1 MFKAIKD
8 MNDASEAAEKEE
20 RGVRLTL
27 AYWFAVLLTEGSI
40 VFILTTA
47 CSVFRHFSTQGS
59 DEKIPVTVTTW
70 PNVPGTIWFAL
81 ASYAGFLHEI
91 NYSNDRSK
99 TMRWWVLPWR
109 ENCTSGMKR
118 WQVLITGCLFFCLGI
133 ALGCIFVDEQSKGLL
148 IALVWAPC
156 IVGGIC
162 FVISAVWGCMDH
174 WGQGKFMWFCCC
186 VDVFSAVMFLAG
198 SAAPV
203 FDPMNA
209 DLIIYGSVIPFFAGC
224 VGYLITG
231 ICSLAMWKW
240 DTYGF
245 LNIDCDEY
253 RQRILDISRGK
264 KARRKMSLNTIV
276 TAIIYIV
283 ASSIATANLCM
294 AFELKKKLE
303 TIQESVDAGLAFIV
317 VHLLLIMTSMQP
329 NLPKQQPFKGI
340 MITVRFMSVV
350 LVCDTGFHFVFL
362 MNRLVSKDST

>member
-1 MFKAIKD
+1 MFKAIKG
-8 MNDASEAAEKEE
+8 MNDASDAAEKEE

-47 CSVFRHFSTQGS
+47 CSVFRHFSS
-59 DEKIPVTVTTW
+59 DEGIDKIPLTVTTW

-99 TMRWWVLPWR
+99 TMRWWVLPWH

-156 IVGGIC
+156 VVGGIC
-162 FVISAVWGCMDH
+162 FVVSAVWGCLDH
-174 WGQGKFMWFCCC
+174 WGQGKFMWFCCFI
-186 VDVFSAVMFLAG
+186 DVFSAVMFLVG

-203 FDPMNA
+203 FDPTNEH
-209 DLIIYGSVIPFFAGC
+209 LIIYGSVIPFFAGC

-264 KARRKMSLNTIV
+264 KVERKMSLNTIV

-294 AFELKKKLE
+294 AFELKQKLE

-350 LVCDTGFHFVFL
+350 LVCDTGFHFGFL
-362 MNRLVSKDST
+362 MDRLVS